1 MSTSRTCTTPK
12 DGWALYH
19 HFLGNLLLVI
29 RMQGWEREEEREEES
44 EDKKDKRE
52 RIISDA
58 WSQLVGHLYMVMRR
72 MKLNGHDD
80 EAAKMQPI
88 IDMVVEQDLTDPKVI
103 EAVHAK
109 EAELNVQARLFE
121 EEVERLR
128 AEHGHQ

>member
-29 RMQGWEREEEREEES
+29 RMQGWERSEES

-52 RIISDA
+52 RIVSNA

-80 EAAKMQPI
+80 EAAKMQQI

-109 EAELNVQARLFE
+109 EAELNVQARHFKE
-121 EEVERLR
+121 EMERLR
-128 AEHGHQ
+128 AGHGHQ